1 MKIRHII
8 GLVAG
13 AAAMTAG
20 LATPAFADTPGPATA
35 PKPTVDSI
43 KARVDTIADHIT
55 TKLQALQTR
64 VAAKPVFAAAQ
75 ASLQAD
81 ITKTLADTAA
91 WRKQADAAT
100 TIAEIRACGPARQT
114 LKDDLAKLKADVAAA
129 KGTTTTS
136 PN

>member
-8 GLVAG
+8 GLVA
-13 AAAMTAG
+13 AAGAMTAG
-20 LATPAFADTPGPATA
+20 LATPAFADTPAPASA

-43 KARVDTIADHIT
+43 KARVDATADHIT
-55 TKLQALQTR
+55 TRLQALQTR
-64 VAAKPVFAAAQ
+64 IGKKPALAAAQ
-75 ASLQAD
+75 ATLQAD

-100 TIAEIRACGPARQT
+100 TIAEIRACAPARQT
-114 LKDDLAKLKADVAAA
+114 LKADLAKLHADVAAA
-129 KGTTTTS
+129 KGTTTA